1 MIALRTCRSW
11 LLLPVLLRSPLPA
24 AEVMVPAAKQV
35 EFFVK
40 IWAMDR
46 SLARLPRVV
55 VIIYQSRYRESLV
68 TRNGIADAVARSG
81 HDVRCIDID
90 VGDGE
95 NLEAKLAAVQADG
108 AYIAPLRAVEI
119 TEIVS
124 LVQKRGL
131 RTMNAVPG
139 YVGRDV
145 AVAVI
150 LRGNRPAIHIDLN
163 AARAEGSDY
172 SSELLKA
179 TVLR

>member
-11 LLLPVLLRSPLPA
+11 LLLPVLLCSPLPA

-68 TRNGIADAVARSG
+68 TRNGIADAVARG

-95 NLEAKLAAVQADG
+95 NLEAKLAAVQADA